1 MRDRRGSH
9 GLFPKHKLALPPR
22 MMELDEDPGAILM
35 HRIHE
40 SFETL
45 EVTAMAGGQLV
56 RLTHSG
62 AVEDAAQTTDDKS
75 DPTLRPRLVKGNGIV
90 IDAPPAAA
98 RLRPMAVM
106 ATRFLISRR
115 PIWTGLNRLSYM
127 GWLHSLSCHQDR

>member
-90 IDAPPAAA
+90 IDAPA
-98 RLRPMAVM
+98 RRGEVETHGGHGHAVLDLQTTDLDRAEQIVIHGMAP
-106 ATRFLISRR
+106 F
-115 PIWTGLNRLSYM
+115 P
-127 GWLHSLSCHQDR
+127 